1 MPLLHKQKFI
11 KKEVPENLDPNDDI
25 FFCKLTQEIF
35 LDYEW
40 ELRVFQKK
48 KSQNGAP
55 RRGLS
60 NALGFEPFGAL
71 LAEESI

>member
-1 MPLLHKQKFI
+1 MCGEKFLEI
-11 KKEVPENLDPNDDI
+11 FLKNIFLKKNDDI
-25 FFCKLTQEIF
+25 CFLCKKSCNFFLQKMMTEF
-35 LDYEW
+35 
-40 ELRVFQKK
+40 FKKK

-60 NALGFEPFGAL
+60 NAPGLEPFGAL

>member
-1 MPLLHKQKFI
+1 MQFFL
-11 KKEVPENLDPNDDI
+11 KKNDD
-25 FFCKLTQEIF
+25 
-35 LDYEW
+35 
-40 ELRVFQKK
+40 RVFQKK

-71 LAEESI
+71 LAEQSI